1 MKRGASLGI
10 YVCQSSLPLPVK
22 CLPLFCLDCFLTIGT
37 QPGSSKFFLDTH
49 KSLHKTP
56 VQSE

>member
-10 YVCQSSLPLPVK
+10 YVCQSSLPLPLK
-22 CLPLFCLDCFLTIGT
+22 CLPPFCLDCFLTIRT